1 MIRMKERKKLESILR
16 HFPKV
21 KLLVVGDIMMD
32 RTILGKVSRISPEAP
47 VPVVI
52 AETEDFNLGGAAN
65 VAHNIRSLGGTVSLC
80 GIVGD
85 DENGRKICGR
95 MVERGIQTQGVF
107 FEQGRQTTV
116 KTRIIAHH
124 PHYQQLVRV
133 DRETTGLPKAST
145 FRSLSNF
152 LTEKMEAFDGVVVS
166 DYGKGLLTRRLIQR
180 IVKGAKKSKKFIMVD
195 PKVKNF
201 FFYKGATVITP
212 NTNEASEAS
221 RIPATDQLSV
231 EKMGR
236 SLLKRLKCDALVIT
250 QGEKGMTIFEPH
262 QKPYRV
268 PTVAREVYD
277 VTGAGDTVI
286 GTMALALGTG
296 STVSYKDAAS
306 LANYAAGIVVGKV
319 GTAVAS
325 REELLNVIRERP
337 LRGEKGDGNP
347 MGFHAAGLIKM
358 EESIHGKV
366 IPK

>member
-1 MIRMKERKKLESILR
+1 MIRMKERKKLESILKR
-16 HFPKV
+16 FSGV

-80 GIVGD
+80 GILGD
-85 DENGRKICGR
+85 DENGRKIYGR
-95 MVERGIQTQGVF
+95 IAEKGIQTQGIF

-133 DRETTGLPKAST
+133 DRETTGLLKAT
-145 FRSLSNF
+145 TLESLSKF
-152 LTEKMEAFDGVVVS
+152 LMGRIEDFDGVVIS
-166 DYGKGLLTRRLIQR
+166 DYGKGLLTRRLIQSV
-180 IVKGAKKSKKFIMVD
+180 VKKAEKSEKLIMVD

-231 EKMGR
+231 EKMGK
-236 SLLKRLKCDALVIT
+236 SLLKRLRCHALVIT

-268 PTVAREVYD
+268 PTVAKEVYD

-286 GTMALALGTG
+286 GTMAVALGTG
-296 STVSYKDAAS
+296 PNVSYKDAAS

-319 GTAVAS
+319 GTAVVTD
-325 REELLNVIRERP
+325 EELLNVIK
-337 LRGEKGDGNP
+337 EKT
-347 MGFHAAGLIKM
+347 
-358 EESIHGKV
+358 
-366 IPK
+366 

>member
-1 MIRMKERKKLESILR
+1 MIRMRQRKKLESVLKS
-16 HFPKV
+16 FPRV

-32 RTILGKVSRISPEAP
+32 RFIWGKVSRISPEAP
-47 VPVVI
+47 VPVII

-65 VAHNIRSLGGTVSLC
+65 VAHNIRSLGGTASLC

-85 DENGRKICGR
+85 DENGRKIYR
-95 MVERGIQTQGVF
+95 RIVERGIQTQGII

-133 DRETTGLPKAST
+133 DRETTDRPKVST
-145 FRSLSNF
+145 FRRLSKF
-152 LTEKMEAFDGVVVS
+152 LTEKMEDFDGIVIS
-166 DYGKGLLTRRLIQR
+166 DYGKGLLTGRLIQT
-180 IVKGAKKSKKFIMVD
+180 IVKKAKKSKKLIMVD
-195 PKVKNF
+195 PKLKNF
-201 FFYKGATVITP
+201 FSYKGATVITP

-221 RIPATDQLSV
+221 RIPVTDQFSV

-236 SLLKRLKCDALVIT
+236 NLLRRLKCNALVIT

-268 PTVAREVYD
+268 PTVAKEVYD

-286 GTMALALGTG
+286 GTMGLALGTG
-296 STVSYKDAAS
+296 RAVSYKDAAS

-319 GTAVAS
+319 GTATAS
-325 REELLNVIRERP
+325 KEELLNVIK
-337 LRGEKGDGNP
+337 EKT
-347 MGFHAAGLIKM
+347 
-358 EESIHGKV
+358 
-366 IPK
+366 

>member
-1 MIRMKERKKLESILR
+1 MIRMKERKKLESILKR
-16 HFPKV
+16 FSGV

-80 GIVGD
+80 GILGD
-85 DENGRKICGR
+85 DENGRKIYGR
-95 MVERGIQTQGVF
+95 IVEKGIQTQGIF

-133 DRETTGLPKAST
+133 DRETTGLLKAT
-145 FRSLSNF
+145 TLESLSKF
-152 LTEKMEAFDGVVVS
+152 LMGRIEDFDGVVIS
-166 DYGKGLLTRRLIQR
+166 DYGKGLLTRRLIQSV
-180 IVKGAKKSKKFIMVD
+180 VKKAEKSEKLIMVD

-231 EKMGR
+231 EKMGK
-236 SLLKRLKCDALVIT
+236 SLLKRLRCHALVIT

-268 PTVAREVYD
+268 PTVAKEVYD

-286 GTMALALGTG
+286 GTMAVALGTG
-296 STVSYKDAAS
+296 PNVSYKDAAS

-319 GTAVAS
+319 GTAVVTD
-325 REELLNVIRERP
+325 EELSNVIK
-337 LRGEKGDGNP
+337 EKT
-347 MGFHAAGLIKM
+347 
-358 EESIHGKV
+358 
-366 IPK
+366 